1 MRMSEILVSVVIP
14 AYNYAKSL
22 RRAAESVLA
31 QLDERSELMVI
42 DDGSTDDT
50 PAVVA
55 QLEQDYPGRFRA
67 LRQTN
72 TGLAA
77 VRNRGID
84 LTTGQYLVFLDADDE
99 MVGDTL
105 QRLFEH
111 ISQNP
116 QTRMVI
122 GGHASVH
129 PDGRIVEHMPDP
141 LPSTALERVRAY
153 LVDKKLSIS
162 NGACAL
168 HRDVFAVGRYP
179 EQFRNAEDIPVFA
192 QILGGYPCTLIEVP
206 LARIYKHGDSLRHNI
221 GHARQVGDRLVA
233 EIFDSGRLPAQMQVL
248 RRPFTAQRYL
258 SMFRTFAAAGE
269 SQAAKSYYWQAI
281 KTDWRALLRV
291 SYTRKAIKLW
301 LGFSNE

>member
-31 QLDERSELMVI
+31 QLDERSELLII

-50 PAVVA
+50 PAVIA
-55 QLEQDYPGRFRA
+55 QLEQDHPQRFRA
-67 LRQTN
+67 LRQAN
-72 TGLAA
+72 AGLSA

-84 LTTGQYLVFLDADDE
+84 LTHGDYLIFLDADDE
-99 MVGDTL
+99 MVAGAL
-105 QRLFEH
+105 ARLFEH
-111 ISQNP
+111 IAQNP

-129 PDGRIVEHMPDP
+129 PDGRVVEHLADP
-141 LPSTALERVRAY
+141 LPATPLERLRAY

-162 NGACAL
+162 NGACAM
-168 HRDVFAVGRYP
+168 HREVFASGRYP

-192 QILGGYPCTLIEVP
+192 QILAGYPCTRVEVL
-206 LARIYKHGDSLRHNI
+206 LARIHKHGDSLRHNLAH
-221 GHARQVGDRLVA
+221 GRAVGDRLVA

-248 RRPFTAQRYL
+248 RRQFAAQRYL

-269 SQAAKSYYWQAI
+269 VQAAKTYYRLAI
-281 KTDWRALLRV
+281 NTDWRAILRG

-301 LGFSNE
+301 LGFSK